1 MATTLMDT
9 TPLIAAAEAPPLEA
23 RFLEPEGFRWGYF
36 TARDGA
42 RLRWGHLAAGAA
54 KDCVLVGGY
63 IEFIEKYFEVARDF
77 HRRGFNVW
85 CLDWRGQG
93 RSARSGR
100 TKPDPR
106 VFDRDAEDLA
116 QFIATVSP
124 RGHKRLLVAHSM
136 GGGVSLLTLAHHVG
150 LVDAAVLSAPMIQIN
165 TGHVPKWAASALA
178 RVMTAIGQGDSFVP
192 GAGAWPNLAPRFGDI
207 NRLSNHP
214 LRGKLVDAWFT
225 ASESLRHDG
234 PTYAWLKAAF
244 GLTTR
249 ISDAATLS
257 RIRTPILIGSAG
269 QDLLVDPT
277 AHLRAATLLP
287 DARLVTFESA
297 KHELFQETDD
307 VRDRWFAA
315 IDSFVA
321 EHVGEA

>member
-1 MATTLMDT
+1 MTTTPMDT
-9 TPLIAAAEAPPLEA
+9 TPLIASAPPLEA
-23 RFLEPEGFRWGYF
+23 PFLEPEGFKWGHF

-42 RLRWGHLAAGAA
+42 RLRWGQLAAGTA
-54 KDCVLVGGY
+54 KDCILVGGY
-63 IEFIEKYFEVARDF
+63 IEFIEKYFETARDF

-100 TKPDPR
+100 TKPDVR

-124 RGHKRLLVAHSM
+124 RDHKSLLVAHSM
-136 GGGVSLLTLAHHVG
+136 GGAVSLLALASHTR
-150 LVDAAVLSAPMIQIN
+150 LADAAVLSAPMIQIN
-165 TGHVPKWAASALA
+165 TGNIPSWAARALA
-178 RVMTAIGQGDSFVP
+178 GVMTAIGRGDSFVP
-192 GAGAWPNLAPRFGDI
+192 GAGAWPNLAPRFGNT

-214 LRGKLVDAWFT
+214 IRGKLVDAWFT
-225 ASESLRHDG
+225 AAHELRHDG
-234 PTYAWLKAAF
+234 PTYAWLKDAF
-244 GLTTR
+244 ALTTR
-249 ISDAATLS
+249 ISDAELLS
-257 RIRTPILIGSAG
+257 RIHTPILIGSAG
-269 QDLLVDPT
+269 QDLLVDPA

-287 DARLVTFESA
+287 DAQLVTFEGA

-307 VRDRWFAA
+307 VRDRWFTA

-321 EHVGEA
+321 EHLRTA

>member
-1 MATTLMDT
+1 MATTRMDT
-9 TPLIAAAEAPPLEA
+9 PPYRLGPSLEA
-23 RFLEPEGFRWGYF
+23 RFLEPEGFKWGHF

-42 RLRWGHLAAGAA
+42 RLRWGQLTAGTT
-54 KDCVLVGGY
+54 KDCILVGGY
-63 IEFIEKYFEVARDF
+63 IEFIEKYFEAARDF

-93 RSARSGR
+93 GSARSGR
-100 TKPDPR
+100 TKPDLR
-106 VFDRDAEDLA
+106 LFDRDAEDLT
-116 QFIATVSP
+116 QFITTVSP
-124 RGHKRLLVAHSM
+124 RDHKRLLIAHSM
-136 GGGVSLLTLAHHVG
+136 GGAVCLLALANHAP

-165 TGHVPKWAASALA
+165 TGNIPRWAARTLA
-178 RVMTAIGQGDSFVP
+178 RVMTAIGKGDSFVP
-192 GAGAWPNLAPRFGDI
+192 GAGAWPNLAPRFGNI

-214 LRGKLVDAWFT
+214 VRGKLVDTWFT
-225 ASESLRHDG
+225 AAEDLRHDG

-244 GLTTR
+244 ALTAR
-249 ISDAATLS
+249 ISNAELLS
-257 RIRTPILIGSAG
+257 CIRTPILIGSAE
-269 QDLLVDPT
+269 QDFLVDPT

-287 DARLVTFESA
+287 DARLVTFDSA

-321 EHVGEA
+321 EHLRTA